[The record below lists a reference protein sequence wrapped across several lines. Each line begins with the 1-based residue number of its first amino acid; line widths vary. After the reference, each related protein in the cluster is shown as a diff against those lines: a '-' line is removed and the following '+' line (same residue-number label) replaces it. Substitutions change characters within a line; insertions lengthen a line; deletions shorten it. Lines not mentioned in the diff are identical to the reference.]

1 MILNSSINKLF
12 FYKIPSVLFCLIPI
26 FLITGP
32 FLTDLAVTIIC
43 IIFLIYCFKV
53 RNFSYFKSKYF
64 LYFFIFWLYLCLNS
78 LFNNFNLDSLRIS
91 FFSIRYAI
99 FVVSIVA
106 LLKFDDHFLKYF
118 FYSILLCF
126 AFLIVDGFFQYFFGP
141 ENLIGQKAMSA
152 NRVSSFFGEELIL
165 GSYLSRLWPIFFGLS
180 IIILKKKTNFTIL

>member
-106 LLKFDDHFLKYF
+106 LLKFDDHFLKIF
-118 FYSILLCF
+118 SILFCYALHF
-126 AFLIVDGFFQYFFGP
+126 
-141 ENLIGQKAMSA
+141 
-152 NRVSSFFGEELIL
+152 
-165 GSYLSRLWPIFFGLS
+165 
-180 IIILKKKTNFTIL
+180 